1 MKNKL
6 VKRLLLLFLFT
17 SVFIGVSAQN
27 HIKYTYDKAGNRI
40 KKEIVLTRSAFSN
53 DSDNIKPFTDRMNER
68 IIQIFPNPT
77 KGNLLIT
84 VSGDSE
90 NLTTG
95 HLTLF
100 NFAGKMV
107 VKTEIT
113 STTTSLD
120 ISSEP
125 NGIYIMQLELGDEK
139 TSWKIIKE

>member
-40 KKEIVLTRSAFSN
+40 KKEIVLNRS
-53 DSDNIKPFTDRMNER
+53 DRMNER

-125 NGIYIMQLELGDEK
+125 NGIYIMQIELGDEK